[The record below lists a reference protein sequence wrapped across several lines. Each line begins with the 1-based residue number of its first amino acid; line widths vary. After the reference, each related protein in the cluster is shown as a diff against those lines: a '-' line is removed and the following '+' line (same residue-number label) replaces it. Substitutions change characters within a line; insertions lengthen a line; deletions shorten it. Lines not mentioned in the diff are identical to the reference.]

1 MNKRVLATLVLLS
14 SLACNFISQALENPA
29 LTPPPSSI
37 VETVTPDSAAPA
49 YIPAVCQN
57 VPIATIPAATALAQ
71 PTPILL
77 DNPEVPLSLQK
88 QVLEEVISIV
98 EDVYVY
104 PDYNGV
110 DWEEIKTRHRAD
122 IDSGLS
128 TQVFY
133 ENIQSMIFELNDEHS
148 TIESPV
154 EVAASDA
161 QLAGTEEF
169 VGVGVFVLPI
179 LEKGHLSVIYPYPN
193 SPAEHAG
200 LRPHDLIL
208 NADGIPIVQDGVAHT
223 EIVRGPECSAVV
235 LTVQSL
241 GEEPRDVIMIRE
253 KIQSP
258 MLIQSSL
265 LPTTDGSRIGYIFLP
280 TFFDD
285 TIPDQVKSALE
296 SFGELDGLILDN
308 RLNGGGSSIV
318 VNPLLSFFTS
328 GTVGNFVSRK
338 ESSPIEITPEPV
350 ENSQTVPLVVLV
362 SEDTVS
368 YGEIFSGVLRD
379 QGRARIVGEPTLG
392 NVEILHGYQL
402 GDGSLLWIA
411 EDTFVPANTTE
422 NWEITGI
429 VPDVVAHEEWDT
441 FTFETDP
448 SILAAVKLLGQ

>member
-1 MNKRVLATLVLLS
+1 MNRRVLVIFALLS
-14 SLACNFISQALENPA
+14 SLACNFVSQAIDNSTP
-29 LTPPPSSI
+29 TPPPSPI
-37 VETVTPDSAAPA
+37 IETSTPELVPA
-49 YIPAVCQN
+49 YIPAACQN

-77 DNPEVPLSLQK
+77 DNPEVPQSMQK

-104 PDYNGV
+104 PDYNDV

-128 TQVFY
+128 TQAFY
-133 ENIQSMIFELNDEHS
+133 ENIQSMVFELNDEHS
-148 TIESPV
+148 SIESPV
-154 EVAASDA
+154 EVANSDA

-169 VGVGVFVLPI
+169 VGVGVFVLPMV
-179 LEKGHLSVIYPYPN
+179 EKGHLSVIYPYPN

-200 LRPHDLIL
+200 LKPHDIIL
-208 NADGIPIVQDGVAHT
+208 TADGIPIVQDGVSRI

-235 LTVQSL
+235 LTVQSP

-280 TFFDD
+280 TFFDE
-285 TIPDQVKSALE
+285 TIPDQVKTALE
-296 SFGELDGLILDN
+296 NFGELDGLILDN
-308 RLNGGGSSIV
+308 RLNGGGSSTV
-318 VNPLLSFFTS
+318 VYPLLSYFTS
-328 GTVGNFVSRK
+328 GTIGNFASRK
-338 ESSPIEITPEPV
+338 ESFPVDIDPEPIG
-350 ENSQTVPLVVLV
+350 NSQTVPLVVLV

-379 QGRARIVGEPTLG
+379 LGRAQIVGEPTLG
-392 NVEILHGYQL
+392 NVEILHGYEL
-402 GDGSLLWIA
+402 SDGSRLWIA
-411 EDTFVPANTTE
+411 EDTFVPVNTTE

-429 VPDVVAHEEWDT
+429 IPDVIAYEDWDT
-441 FTFETDP
+441 FTFDSDP
-448 SILAAVKLLGQ
+448 SILEAVKLLGH